1 MEAKAGMVS
10 IVLSVSMLTGH
21 NSRVGILEP
30 VNLSLVLNR
39 SGTVN
44 VKISFSLCNN
54 SQWEHRI

>member
-1 MEAKAGMVS
+1 MVKAKAGMVS

-21 NSRVGILEP
+21 KSRAGILEP

-44 VKISFSLCNN
+44 VKNIFLTL
-54 SQWEHRI
+54 Q